1 MHKSLPTFLLL
12 VLLFTNLPVRSFQ
25 AGAVCD
31 QPVNMSEN
39 KPAEQSSTYGFGQA
53 SIAVDGDV
61 DGSRGPWGNASIQ
74 HTQPGEQSW
83 WKVDLEQSVDIN
95 YIELYNRTDCCSSRL
110 RDFYIFIS
118 DDPIDAGQSTDALI
132 ADPAITH
139 QFYAGVAPSQLS
151 INLNRTG
158 RYLALKLTRDIPLHM
173 AEVKVFG
180 CPAST
185 IDPPG
190 ACSSGDPENLARSGV
205 ASQSSTYGI
214 GSANLAI
221 DGNQSGSS
229 PWRADLQHTQREASP
244 WWYLELEEAAT
255 IQYVNI
261 YNRSNSFLERLE
273 NFYIFISDIPIDGT
287 RSIAELTSDANIQNQ
302 FFAGPAGVSET
313 INFGGISGNFL
324 LIKLSGTGILH
335 MAEVEVMG
343 CAGGQ
348 EEPRC
353 EGISFSGVV
362 PYAGS
367 QDQGNFSILDQEKTL
382 YVENN
387 AWKAIP
393 FSYNITPNTRIDFDF
408 KSEIQGE
415 EHAFGFN
422 SSLAITNDQRFT
434 LFGTQNTAASGVIQT
449 YKTYNSLGSYQR
461 YSIPVGNF
469 YTGQM
474 EYLFF
479 IADHDEG
486 TQNGNSFFSNVLV
499 YEDENQDGQ
508 PDDCDASIEVLPP
521 PSIQYL
527 INFSD
532 AETPAPS
539 GWLRDTGAAYG
550 PNGNL
555 TYGWVVPNTSTG
567 IDLSAFGRNR
577 PPEYDPDVWRESLMH
592 LDHPGTNSPDGA
604 WEIALPDGSYRV
616 SVQVGDANE
625 EGSPGTRH
633 VIQAEGNT
641 LIDFN
646 MPEGGFGVRNA
657 VATVEV
663 SDGRLTLDGLMGT
676 NTKIHFVVIES
687 TDGLGSPVI
696 VGSTPVDG
704 ATVVSPNTTISA
716 NFLDLPNRSSNG
728 STSLDNSTI
737 SSSSVQ
743 LYEITSS
750 GDISV
755 AGTVNG
761 TGGGDAINFSPTSA
775 LKTNTSYRYVIRG
788 VKDLTGTEVLPFSS
802 VFTTGGGNGGTS
814 GDLDLVSF
822 DNAGVVSSGKQFTTL
837 TMGPEGK
844 LYGLTISGDIH
855 RWTINADGSLSNEEI
870 LNGWKSNY
878 SSRTAIGLVFDPTA
892 TANNLI
898 AYVSHCSGGLANAPA
913 WDGKLSRIRG
923 NNLQNEEVLLTNL
936 PRSIRDHLTNS
947 IAFRPGEPSV
957 LYFLQ
962 GSNSAGGDADGAW
975 GNRPERLLSAAF
987 LRLDL
992 SKLPSALPLNVQTSM
1007 DLSVINTAS
1016 VNSATM
1022 SDGSYN
1028 PYYTEAPLTL
1038 YATGVRNAY
1047 DFVWHTNGQAYIA
1060 TNGTAGGSNSPASV
1074 AGTRRPDGSFYN
1086 GQTIPA
1092 LTGNQTQRDWL
1103 FRVDPTNP
1111 LGYYGHPNPLRG
1123 EYVLNRGPIDETD
1136 YPSSIQPDPNY
1147 RGAAFD
1153 FEFNKSPN
1161 GIIEYR
1167 SPGNLQ
1173 GAMLVCRY
1181 SGGSDLIA
1189 LVPDG
1194 PNGDINTFK
1203 IGIPGFTG
1211 FDDPLDLIEDP
1222 NTGNLYVSDFGRSQI
1237 VLLKPSTD
1245 SPGNLLV
1252 STNKVV
1258 LDEAVNSTQTFSI
1271 GISNNGGA
1279 SLSGVSISINGA
1291 ASFSTSST
1299 SLGTLSPGES
1309 VGLNVSFSPT
1319 SAGAQFATLTV
1330 SAAGTS
1336 SEEVQLNGLGTSGE
1350 PSLQRIFDTHL
1361 GIGVIEVADDNDG
1374 TSAIHSSQGTAPLRG
1389 DEVSAQTFTI
1399 VDPTEPV
1406 SLEMWAVY
1414 GPANNGAVSA
1424 FGWYEAGNP
1433 SNRTELL
1440 TIEDVPT
1447 GNRRTLNPVTEGT
1460 FSFNPTTQVF
1470 GFFGRWPAFDGRL
1483 TYTEDV
1489 LNTFPDNIPHH
1500 VRVFPVP
1507 TEANTY
1513 ILAFEEATFGY
1524 DFNDNVVLVRNIAP
1538 ASAGLTNSN
1547 RLTNPLDPDGLSTPA
1562 PLAMSYFPNP
1572 FKQELYVG
1580 FQHSS
1585 EEPLKIKLLTSLG
1598 QVIYQHV
1605 SPDREGYLSIDTGSL
1620 AKGVY
1625 FLSADN
1631 GVERWVKTVVKV
1643 D

>member
-1 MHKSLPTFLLL
+1 MFKALPSILFLFLLSL
-12 VLLFTNLPVRSFQ
+12 DLSARVYQEAL
-25 AGAVCD
+25 VCD
-31 QPVNMSEN
+31 EPINLSEN
-39 KPAEQSSTYGFGQA
+39 KPAEQSSTYGFGDA
-53 SIAVDGDV
+53 SIAVDGDT

-95 YIELYNRTDCCSSRL
+95 YVEFYNRTDCCASRL

-118 DDPIDAGQSTDALI
+118 DEPIDAGQATDALI
-132 ADPAITH
+132 ANPAISH
-139 QFYAGVAPSQLS
+139 QFYAGVAPTQLT
-151 INLNRTG
+151 ITLNQTG
-158 RYLALKLTRDIPLHM
+158 RYVAIKLTRTTPLHM

-180 CPAST
+180 CTGGT

-190 ACSSGDPENLARSGV
+190 DCSSGDPENLARNGV

-214 GSANLAI
+214 GTASLAI
-221 DGNQSGSS
+221 DGNQTGSS
-229 PWRADLQHTQREASP
+229 PWVADLQHTRREASP
-244 WWYLELEEAAT
+244 WWYLELEETAT
-255 IQYVNI
+255 IEAVNI
-261 YNRSNSFLERLE
+261 YNRSDGFQGRLK
-273 NFYIFISDIPIDGT
+273 NFYVFVSENPIDGT
-287 RSIAELTSDANIQNQ
+287 RSLPDLTSDGNIQNK
-302 FFAGPAGVSET
+302 FFAGSAGANET
-313 INFGGISGNFL
+313 LTFGGVPGSYV
-324 LIKLSGTGILH
+324 LIKLSGSGLLH

-343 CAGGQ
+343 CTGGQ
-348 EEPRC
+348 EAPRC
-353 EGISFSGVV
+353 EGISFSGII

-382 YVENN
+382 YLENN

-422 SSLAITNDQRFT
+422 STLAISNTQRFT

-461 YSIPVGNF
+461 YSIPVGEF

-479 IADHDEG
+479 VADHDAG
-486 TQNGNSFFSNVLV
+486 AQNGNSFFSNVLV
-499 YEDENQDGQ
+499 YEDEDQDGQ

-577 PPEYDPDVWRESLMH
+577 PPDYDPDVWRESLMH

-604 WEIALPDGSYRV
+604 WEIALPNGSYRL
-616 SVQVGDANE
+616 SVQVGDANVE
-625 EGSPGTRH
+625 SSPGTRH
-633 VIQAEGNT
+633 VIQAEGST

-646 MPEGGFGVRNA
+646 MPEGSFGVRNA
-657 VATVEV
+657 VENIEV
-663 SDGRLTLDGLMGT
+663 SDGRLTLDGLAGV
-676 NTKIHFVVIES
+676 NAKIHFVVIES

-696 VGSTPVDG
+696 VGSTPTDG
-704 ATVVSPNTTISA
+704 ASNVSLNTTISA

-737 SSSSVQ
+737 TPFSVQ
-743 LYEITSS
+743 LYEITST
-750 GDISV
+750 GDLSV
-755 AGTVNG
+755 AGSVNG
-761 TGGGDAINFSPTSA
+761 TGGGDAINFSPSSP
-775 LKTNTSYRYVIRG
+775 LKANTSYRYVIRG

-802 VFTTGGGNGGTS
+802 VFSTGEESGGTS

-822 DNAGVVSSGKQFTTL
+822 DNAGVVSSGKKFTTL

-844 LYGLTISGDIH
+844 LYGLTISGDLH
-855 RWTINADGSLSNEEI
+855 RWTINTDGSLANEEI
-870 LNGWKSNY
+870 LTGWKSNY
-878 SSRTAIGLVFDPTA
+878 SSRTAIGLVFDPAA

-923 NNLQNEEVLLTNL
+923 NNLQTEDLLLTNL

-962 GSNSAGGDADGAW
+962 GSNTAGGDADGAW

-992 SKLPSALPLNVQTSM
+992 NKLPNALPLDVQTSM
-1007 DLSVINTAS
+1007 DQSVINAAS
-1016 VNSATM
+1016 VNSPTM

-1028 PYYTEAPLTL
+1028 PYYVEAPLTL
-1038 YATGVRNAY
+1038 YGTGVRNAY

-1060 TNGTAGGSNSPASV
+1060 TNGTAGGSNSPASLP
-1074 AGTRRPDGSFYN
+1074 GTRRPDGSFYN
-1086 GQTIPA
+1086 GQSVPA

-1103 FRVDPTNP
+1103 FRVDPANP

-1136 YPSSIQPDPNY
+1136 YPSSIQPDANY

-1211 FDDPLDLIEDP
+1211 FDDPLDLIEDL
-1222 NTGNLYVSDFGRSQI
+1222 NTGNLYVSDYGRSQI
-1237 VLLKPSTD
+1237 VLLKPSTS

-1258 LDEAVNSTQTFSI
+1258 LDEAVNSTNTFSI
-1271 GISNNGGA
+1271 TLTNNGGA
-1279 SLSGVSISINGA
+1279 SLSGVSISLTGDG
-1291 ASFSTSST
+1291 SFSPTTSPI
-1299 SLGTLSPGES
+1299 GTLNAGASTD
-1309 VGLNVSFSPT
+1309 LQISFAPT
-1319 SAGAQFATLTV
+1319 SAGAKFATLIA
-1330 SAAGTS
+1330 SASGTS
-1336 SEEVQLNGLGTSGE
+1336 SEEVQLHGLGTSGE

-1389 DEVSAQTFTI
+1389 DEVPAQAFTI

-1440 TIEDVPT
+1440 TIDDVPT
-1447 GNRRTLNPVTEGT
+1447 GNRRTLNPVTNGI
-1460 FSFNPTTQVF
+1460 FSFNPTTQTF
-1470 GFFGRWPAFDGRL
+1470 GFYGSWPAFDGRL
-1483 TYTEDV
+1483 TYTEDI
-1489 LNTFPDNIPHH
+1489 LNTFSGNIPHH
-1500 VRVFPVP
+1500 IRVFPVP

-1524 DFNDNVVLVRNIAP
+1524 DFNDNVVLVRNVAP
-1538 ASAGLTNSN
+1538 ASSALTNSN
-1547 RLTNPLDPDGLSTPA
+1547 RLTNPSDPDGLNKPE
-1562 PLAMSYFPNP
+1562 PLAMTYFPNP

-1580 FQHSS
+1580 FNNSS
-1585 EEPLKIKLLTSLG
+1585 EEPLKIKLLTALG
-1598 QVIYQHV
+1598 QVVYQYT
-1605 SPDREGYLSIDTGSL
+1605 SPNKEGYISIDTGSL
-1620 AKGVY
+1620 SEGVY

-1631 GVERWVKTVVKV
+1631 GTERWVKSVIKV